1 MARCRRDG
9 GIQHYWHFIHEN
21 STIRQ
26 GREGCMLQVLTAKL
40 KLEVTQEQ
48 KEQLRVTS
56 LAYRDALNFTSAI
69 AFEMGKTYNGTKI
82 QKEVYY
88 TLREKFRLGSQM
100 ACNAPRQVGATYKSL
115 RTKLKQ
121 NEEAIKAGRTKKRYK
136 GLDKPPKFVSRTCT
150 LNYQRDYSFIKDQK
164 VSVITLDGRIKVN
177 YQGYSKHLEMI
188 QSGVARI
195 GAAKI
200 WYSKATKT
208 YYLLVS
214 MEVEV
219 PDLSASDIKRV
230 MGVDVGQ
237 RYIAVAADTK
247 NETQFFSGKQ
257 VRHKASRYVRAR
269 KSLQRKGTRSATS
282 RLVALSRRER
292 RFIADTNHCIAKQVV
307 TPSTLIGLE
316 NLTYIRERTKPKK
329 AGKKA
334 SKKQRR
340 ANTNKARWSFAEL
353 HGLIDYKAVLSG
365 SLAVK
370 VDAHYT
376 SQACPCC
383 GHTSR
388 ENRPNKGLKFVCQQ
402 CSYTLHADLVGARN
416 VALRVLLSRQDWE
429 STGCFSAV
437 PDVSSEEAKG
447 ERRSRYS
454 QLRWT
459 IDAIPTLNVAESFQD
474 EPE

>member
-1 MARCRRDG
+1 MH
-9 GIQHYWHFIHEN
+9 Q
-21 STIRQ
+21 T
-26 GREGCMLQVLTAKL
+26 LTAKL

-56 LAYRDALNFTSAI
+56 LAYKDALNYTSGI

-88 TLREKFRLGSQM
+88 TLREKFKLPSQM
-100 ACNAPRQVGATYKSL
+100 ACNVPRQVGATYKSL

-121 NEEAIKAGRTKKRYK
+121 NEEALIAGRTKKRYK
-136 GLDKPPKFVSRTCT
+136 GLDKPPKYVSRTCT

-188 QSGVARI
+188 ASGAARI
-195 GAAKI
+195 GAAKL
-200 WYSKATKT
+200 WYSKPTKT

-214 MEVEV
+214 MELEV
-219 PDLSASDIKRV
+219 PELTLTDINRV

-237 RYIAVAADTK
+237 RFIAVAADTR
-247 NETQFFSGKQ
+247 NQAQFFSGKE
-257 VRHKASRYVRAR
+257 VRHKASRYVKAR
-269 KSLQRKGTRSATS
+269 KSLQRKGTRSAT
-282 RLVALSRRER
+282 RKLVALSGQER

-307 TPSTLIGLE
+307 TPSSLIGLE
-316 NLTYIRERTKPKK
+316 NLTHIRERTNSQRK
-329 AGKKA
+329 GLLA

-340 ANTNKARWSFAEL
+340 ANSNRARWSFAEL
-353 HGLIDYKAVLSG
+353 HSFIDYKAVLSG

-376 SQACPCC
+376 SQACPRC
-383 GHTSR
+383 GHTSK
-388 ENRPNKGLKFVCQQ
+388 ENRPNKGLTFVCQS
-402 CSYTLHADLVGARN
+402 CNYTLHADLIGARN
-416 VALRVLLSRQDWE
+416 VALRALLSRQEWE
-429 STGCFSAV
+429 STGRFSAV
-437 PDVSSEEAKG
+437 PDASSEETKG

-459 IDAIPTLNVAESFQD
+459 TDAISTFSET
-474 EPE
+474 EPSGEV